1 MNIDPYLRG
10 LSFKPVGSD
19 TTITAPE
26 AALED
31 EEESDS
37 DLDYDVTYGGSTLG
51 QPDDEENMVELDTL
65 SAYAKA
71 NLIPSQSHGMFTYL
85 SCQKYANTTFK
96 PLRQTRTTTQHSSRQ
111 YRYIYHGIKT

>member
-1 MNIDPYLRG
+1 MNIDPYLQG
-10 LSFKPVGSD
+10 LSFKPIGSD

-37 DLDYDVTYGGSTLG
+37 DLDYDITYGGSTCDHWLG
-51 QPDDEENMVELDTL
+51 QPDDEENLVELDTL

-71 NLIPSQSHGMFTYL
+71 NPIPSQSHGMFSYL
-85 SCQKYANTTFK
+85 
-96 PLRQTRTTTQHSSRQ
+96 
-111 YRYIYHGIKT
+111 